1 MFQNKRFFS
10 VAGAPKSGT
19 KSLYFYLK
27 SHPCICMAEPKET
40 DFFQH
45 NYVRGLKWFKSLFEP
60 SQGIQA
66 LGEASPGNMIHPDAA
81 RRIAHHFPDAR
92 LIFVLRDPVE
102 RAYSQYCF
110 GVMLGTQDPNQS
122 FSELIRGDE
131 GTWGDR
137 VLRLGLYHRQLL
149 RFERYFPHE
158 QMMIRLFRDFK
169 EDNER
174 FVRRIFQFLGVDD
187 SVQVDT
193 SERHNRT
200 RYPRSKAVLRAAY
213 ALWNPIKSMLPEG
226 VLEGT
231 YGLRSSIRNKLF
243 QSGSQKKPSM
253 KPADREYLS
262 DYYAEPNRQLEKWLG
277 RDLSHWS

>member
-1 MFQNKRFFS
+1 
-10 VAGAPKSGT
+10 
-19 KSLYFYLK
+19 
-27 SHPCICMAEPKET
+27 
-40 DFFQH
+40 
-45 NYVRGLKWFKSLFEP
+45 
-60 SQGIQA
+60 
-66 LGEASPGNMIHPDAA
+66 MIHPDAA
-81 RRIAHHFPDAR
+81 RRIAHHFPDAH

-110 GVMLGTQDPNQS
+110 GVMRGTQDPNQS

-174 FVRRIFQFLGVDD
+174 FV
-187 SVQVDT
+187 
-193 SERHNRT
+193 
-200 RYPRSKAVLRAAY
+200 
-213 ALWNPIKSMLPEG
+213 
-226 VLEGT
+226 
-231 YGLRSSIRNKLF
+231 F

-262 DYYAEPNRQLEKWLG
+262 DYYAGPNRQLEKWLG